1 VGLQGETAAAEELE
15 RLGYRI
21 VARNFRAGRIEVDL
35 VAEQGGD
42 LVFVEVKT
50 RSSLGHGLPAEAVSP
65 AKQRRLAA
73 AAAAYCADQEDDT
86 LPVRFDVV
94 EVVLLR
100 GRIGTV
106 SVIRAAFEAPEE
118 LAAAELGLT

>member
-1 VGLQGETAAAEELE
+1 
-15 RLGYRI
+15 
-21 VARNFRAGRIEVDL
+21 
-35 VAEQGGD
+35 
-42 LVFVEVKT
+42 VFVEVKT